1 MRERGEGEREAGSDR
16 QVASEGRREPPA
28 LLALWAAAG
37 RCGDR

>member
-1 MRERGEGEREAGSDR
+1 MRERGEGEREARSDR
-16 QVASEGRREPPA
+16 RVASEGRREPPA